1 MGWKTNKMNK
11 ENRMKSFNKIA
22 LTVSAA
28 LLGSMAVVSP
38 AHANVPTVVVTVNAV
53 VDADANT
60 IAGAAVATV
69 PADNKVEAV
78 DAVKFALTNIVAGTS
93 VVVTTAKSTVVSA
106 LHTATVPV
114 TSKSGSTSLAINV
127 GTGTTAEFF
136 VYTTTTDVGTVTI
149 VNGPNTLTYYVKGTA
164 GSAYNLE
171 ATVKSDVS
179 TASIVENTVKV
190 TDIFGNIVGG
200 VTPTVT
206 VIGATIEVAAGAS
219 DATTGLSK
227 FSTKYPAVAGQSA
240 ISIALPGTI
249 TDVEGLDIAKKSTV
263 KFVSVSD
270 LASEVTNLKA
280 VATKATADL
289 AAEKA
294 AHADT
299 KAQLAQ
305 VLGSLDLVQKTAA
318 NSKAALEA
326 DLAKAKADL
335 KSLQKK
341 YAALLKKASAKK

>member
-1 MGWKTNKMNK
+1 MNK

-38 AHANVPTVVVTVNAV
+38 AHAGVPTVTVTVNAV

-60 IAGAAVATV
+60 ITGAAVATV
-69 PADNKVEAV
+69 PSDNKVEAA
-78 DAVKFALTNIVAGTS
+78 DAVKFALTSVDPGTTVS
-93 VVVTTAKSTVVSA
+93 VSTTKATVVSA
-106 LHTATVPV
+106 LHTTVAPV
-114 TSKSGSTSLAINV
+114 TSKSGSISLAINV
-127 GTGTTAEFF
+127 GTGTTADFF
-136 VYTTTTDVGTVTI
+136 VYTTTTETGTVTI
-149 VNGPNTLTYYVKGTA
+149 TNGSNTLTYYVKGTA
-164 GSAYNLE
+164 GSAYNLD

-219 DATTGLSK
+219 DATTGISK

-249 TDVEGLDIAKKSTV
+249 TDVDGLDVAKKSTV

-294 AHADT
+294 AHATTKAAHEDT
-299 KAQLAQ
+299 KTQLAQ
-305 VLGSLDLVQKTAA
+305 MLSNLDIVKKTAEI
-318 NSKAALEA
+318 SKATLETE
-326 DLAKAKADL
+326 LAKAKSDL
-335 KSLQKK
+335 KAVQKK
-341 YAALLKKASAKK
+341 YAALLKKTSSKK